1 MTTSATGRSFDGARV
16 LVATEHFPNPYK
28 PWIVHQIE
36 EMTRRGARVDVVAFG
51 QFPAQSGEWKQ
62 VPSDI
67 GIRYLPATLR
77 GAFRGRA
84 RMAAWDRYKARRALA
99 AFSALKKGQG
109 GQIPTAL
116 AGALRSLG
124 LPKERPDVWYIHD
137 LAPAAR
143 LAFVKD
149 LYPSATVIVS
159 FNGGEVAGLRRHPS
173 TALAIQKAD
182 HIVAL
187 STFAASQIEGISGCE
202 GKMISRVPLGFPLHR
217 YPTQP
222 GRRFKPDGMLRLIT
236 VGRLSPEKGIADA
249 VEAIARIRDAGLG
262 ERIHLS
268 IVGNGIE
275 RQRLAAL
282 VRDRALEGVVEFL
295 GELSPDAVASAMI
308 GSDALLLPSHRT
320 ATWAETQATVVQEAL
335 LLGCMAITTAEG
347 ALSETNAPSMHRFF
361 FRAGDPQDLA
371 QRILQL
377 LSLSEHEWRI
387 ITDEAEAFVRS
398 RFDIQRTVGDL
409 EDLVRTMPIGPSGRV
424 RGV

>member
-1 MTTSATGRSFDGARV
+1 
-16 LVATEHFPNPYK
+16 
-28 PWIVHQIE
+28 
-36 EMTRRGARVDVVAFG
+36 
-51 QFPAQSGEWKQ
+51 
-62 VPSDI
+62 
-67 GIRYLPATLR
+67 
-77 GAFRGRA
+77 
-84 RMAAWDRYKARRALA
+84 MAAWDRYKARRAVA

-109 GQIPTAL
+109 GGIPSAL
-116 AGALRSLG
+116 AGALRSHG
-124 LPKERPDVWYIHD
+124 LPKESPDVWYIHD

-149 LYPSATVIVS
+149 LCPSATVIVS

-187 STFAASQIEGISGCE
+187 STFASSQIEGISGCKE
-202 GKMISRVPLGFPLHR
+202 KISVVPLGFPLHR
-217 YPTQP
+217 YPPQP

-236 VGRLSPEKGIADA
+236 AGRLSPEKGIADA

-262 ERIHLS
+262 EKIHLR

-275 RQRLAAL
+275 RQRLDAL

-335 LLGCMAITTAEG
+335 LLGCMAISTAEG

-377 LSLSEHEWRI
+377 FSLSEHEWRV

-409 EDLVRTMPIGPSGRV
+409 EGLVRTMPIGPSGRV